1 MAGSIVIFSGMQRS
15 GKTFLATL
23 LSTEY
28 KKKYNIPVYTNMDI
42 PEFNYISALS
52 EMPINKEPK
61 ILLLDELHFYLN
73 SRNFKSQADFIYFL
87 NTICKRNILLLGTTI
102 HPDMIDKNLRIQIN
116 YFILCK
122 ADAQQ
127 LHYKI
132 FDVQGQSIKNLNF
145 IKSPE
150 LFKHTN
156 FDTTEIPMTFTFDID
171 KYIRMN
177 ENRKY
182 FK

>member
-1 MAGSIVIFSGMQRS
+1 M
-15 GKTFLATL
+15 
-23 LSTEY
+23 
-28 KKKYNIPVYTNMDI
+28 
-42 PEFNYISALS
+42 
-52 EMPINKEPK
+52 
-61 ILLLDELHFYLN
+61 
-73 SRNFKSQADFIYFL
+73 
-87 NTICKRNILLLGTTI
+87 LLGTTI

-156 FDTTEIPMTFTFDID
+156 FDTTEIPMTFTSI
-171 KYIRMN
+171 
-177 ENRKY
+177 
-182 FK
+182 